1 MSWHTKLTQQIRS
14 QNNQIQKI
22 SIIGVGHPLF
32 GDDYIG
38 CWVTDQLIAQ
48 GLPSDLI
55 QVISA
60 QSNPENIIGPIIR
73 FNPDH
78 MILLDAI
85 SGNTYGE
92 IAVLPWEEDVSLDT
106 YLFSAP
112 LSKFCTFIQRECG
125 CQITLIGVQI
135 APPTMAMELTSPV
148 LQAGAKIVDILTGLS
163 G

>member
-1 MSWHTKLTQQIRS
+1 
-14 QNNQIQKI
+14 
-22 SIIGVGHPLF
+22 LF

-38 CWVTDQLIAQ
+38 CWITDQLTKNGI
-48 GLPSDLI
+48 PSDTI

-85 SGNTYGE
+85 SGNEFGE
-92 IAVLPWEEDVSLDT
+92 IAVIPWNEDLSLDT

-112 LSKFCTFIQRECG
+112 LSKFCTFIQRECD
-125 CQITLIGVQI
+125 CRITLIGVQI
-135 APPTMAMELTSPV
+135 AAPTMSMEMTP
-148 LQAGAKIVDILTGLS
+148 QIKKAGNLIIDSLHELVV
-163 G
+163 